1 MKKKACAFVLALPLL
16 FAAVACVSCG
26 GRFASAGVRGDSVV
40 FRHSRL
46 IHVYRHDGWLLA
58 KVDNPWKSGGTLHT
72 YIIVPKGK
80 DVPENIPEGT
90 LVRTPLERSVVFTS
104 VHCGLLG
111 ALGKLGAVKG
121 VCDARYVVSPT
132 VRRYVENG
140 GAGDMGSSMQ
150 PNVEKIMSLN
160 PDGLLVSPF
169 AGGGYGKLATAGLPL
184 IECADYMEKSPLARA
199 EWMRFFGLLY
209 GCEAEAD
216 SLFAQVERNYTD
228 LCGRVAVTSSR
239 PSLMCDMMQG
249 GAWYVPGG
257 ESTIGRL
264 FRDAGAHYIFGGNAE
279 SGSVR
284 LSPEQILAKARDAD
298 VWIIRHGS
306 DAALTYGGLRR
317 ENAVYAAFKPWKEKR
332 IFVCN
337 TFKVPFY
344 DEEPFRPDYM
354 LRDLVAILHPEL
366 GVQGGLRYFSPMK

>member
-1 MKKKACAFVLALPLL
+1 MKKKVCAFVLLLPLL

-26 GRFASAGVRGDSVV
+26 GRSASAGVRGDSVV

-104 VHCGLLG
+104 VHCGLLD

-228 LCGRVAVTSSR
+228 LYRRVAVMSSR
-239 PSLMCDMMQG
+239 PSLMCDMMHG

-264 FRDAGAHYIFGGNAE
+264 FRDAGAHYMFGGNAE

-306 DAALTYGGLRR
+306 DAALTYDGLRR
-317 ENAVYAAFKPWKEKR
+317 ENAVYAAFKPWKEKK